1 MIMKSMNLKI
11 RASAALFS
19 AIVFASHAQTVDN
32 TVMVGGKSM
41 YPTKNII
48 ENTANSKI
56 HTTFVAII
64 NATGQAETLQ
74 SKGPFTVFAP
84 VNDAFENLPEGI
96 IESLLTPENKPIL
109 TIVVTYHVIS
119 GQYNY
124 LALEKLITAGKG
136 TALLKTVSGGT
147 LTFIKNGPHNI
158 IIKDETGNI
167 ASISTYDVV
176 QSNGVVHVID
186 SVLLPK

>member
-1 MIMKSMNLKI
+1 MNLTI
-11 RASAALFS
+11 LVYAALFS
-19 AIVFASHAQTVDN
+19 AIVFSSHAQTLDN

-48 ENTANSKI
+48 ENIVNSKT
-56 HTTFVAII
+56 HTTFVTVV
-64 NATGQAETLQ
+64 NATEQAETLQ

-96 IESLLTPENKPIL
+96 IESLSTPENIAIL
-109 TIVVTYHVIS
+109 TTVLTYHVIS

-124 LALEKLITAGKG
+124 LALEKLIIAGKG
-136 TALLKTVSGGT
+136 AASLKTISGGT
-147 LTFIKNGPHNI
+147 LTFMKNGPHNI
-158 IIKDETGNI
+158 IIKDETGNT
-167 ASISTYDVV
+167 ATISTYDVV